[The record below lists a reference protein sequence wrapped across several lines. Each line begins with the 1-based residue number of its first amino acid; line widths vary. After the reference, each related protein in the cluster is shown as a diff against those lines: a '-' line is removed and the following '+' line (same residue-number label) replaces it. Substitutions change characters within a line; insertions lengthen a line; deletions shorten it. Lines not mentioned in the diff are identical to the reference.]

1 MYVHKKDE
9 NQNVFTISDY
19 NTFGGNH
26 YYEKKLFLCSGE
38 KNDVFWNV
46 LQKLKY
52 HVFLYK
58 KFCIFHFFKMTYYS

>member
-1 MYVHKKDE
+1 MEQNVFNKEIAVLMYVHKKDE

-46 LQKLKY
+46 L
-52 HVFLYK
+52 
-58 KFCIFHFFKMTYYS
+58 